1 MNFETESRIA
11 FYLEERGRC
20 AMADGEEPLT
30 PKDFPIHTNQKK
42 VVKNDRETIAE
53 ARTKNTAEDIAA
65 RLNAEEDRREEDRWS
80 A

>member
-20 AMADGEEPLT
+20 AMADDEEPLT